1 MGFFVKDLFV
11 QRVPK
16 FTWRDPLTNP
26 PTIPETSPII
36 QVAALSPNVAVA
48 RRGAGGGAALPADDN
63 TLFTVPSWLSPIIAP
78 GGRLQESDLT
88 VVRETLVDHAQ
99 GGRRSHRD
107 DAADRGGSR
116 APELGDPALSSG
128 TNLGDPGPDQ
138 PPGGGPGRGPHRT
151 CSRSTSWPPCSIG
164 PGVRRSAAATTRV
177 GRPS

>member
-36 QVAALSPNVAVA
+36 QVAALSPNVAIA
-48 RRGAGGGAALPADDN
+48 GRGGGAALPADEN

-88 VVRETLVDHAQ
+88 VVRETLVTTLKAVDDHIATMQ
-99 GGRRSHRD
+99 PTAEDLEH
-107 DAADRGGSR
+107 
-116 APELGDPALSSG
+116 LSSVV
-128 TNLGDPGPDQ
+128 Q
-138 PPGGGPGRGPHRT
+138 P
-151 CSRSTSWPPCSIG
+151 
-164 PGVRRSAAATTRV
+164 
-177 GRPS
+177 

>member
-63 TLFTVPSWLSPIIAP
+63 TLVTVPTWLSPIIVP

-88 VVRETLVDHAQ
+88 AVRQTLVTTLKVVDDHIATMQPTAEDLEHLNSVIQ
-99 GGRRSHRD
+99 G
-107 DAADRGGSR
+107 
-116 APELGDPALSSG
+116 
-128 TNLGDPGPDQ
+128 
-138 PPGGGPGRGPHRT
+138 
-151 CSRSTSWPPCSIG
+151 
-164 PGVRRSAAATTRV
+164 
-177 GRPS
+177 

>member
-48 RRGAGGGAALPADDN
+48 RRGAGGAVARPADEN

-88 VVRETLVDHAQ
+88 VVRETLVTTLKAVDDHIATMQ
-99 GGRRSHRD
+99 PTAEDLEH
-107 DAADRGGSR
+107 
-116 APELGDPALSSG
+116 LSSVV
-128 TNLGDPGPDQ
+128 Q
-138 PPGGGPGRGPHRT
+138 P
-151 CSRSTSWPPCSIG
+151 
-164 PGVRRSAAATTRV
+164 
-177 GRPS
+177 

>member
-36 QVAALSPNVAVA
+36 QVAALSPNVAVGRA
-48 RRGAGGGAALPADDN
+48 GGGGAALPADDN

-88 VVRETLVDHAQ
+88 VVRQTLVTTLKAVDEHIATMQ
-99 GGRRSHRD
+99 PTAEDLEH
-107 DAADRGGSR
+107 
-116 APELGDPALSSG
+116 LSSVIQG
-128 TNLGDPGPDQ
+128 
-138 PPGGGPGRGPHRT
+138 
-151 CSRSTSWPPCSIG
+151 
-164 PGVRRSAAATTRV
+164 
-177 GRPS
+177 

>member
-48 RRGAGGGAALPADDN
+48 RRGAAGAALPADEN
-63 TLFTVPSWLSPIIAP
+63 TLVNVPSWLSPIIAP

-88 VVRETLVDHAQ
+88 VVRQTLVTTLKAVDDHIATMQPTAEDLEHLNSVIQ
-99 GGRRSHRD
+99 G
-107 DAADRGGSR
+107 
-116 APELGDPALSSG
+116 
-128 TNLGDPGPDQ
+128 
-138 PPGGGPGRGPHRT
+138 
-151 CSRSTSWPPCSIG
+151 
-164 PGVRRSAAATTRV
+164 
-177 GRPS
+177 